1 MADDIIL
8 ETRGLTKEFKGFVAV
23 NGVDLQVK
31 RGSIHALIGPNG
43 AGKTTCFNLLTH
55 FLTPTAGS
63 IAFNGRDITG
73 SAPSAIARMGMVRS
87 FQISATFPHLTVLEN
102 VRIALQRGR
111 GRSFDFWRSERVL
124 SAMDARA
131 RELLDAVG
139 LSEYA
144 ATLAVEMPYGRKRAL
159 EIATT
164 LALDP
169 EMMLLDEPTAGM
181 THEDVERITALVKK
195 VAANRT
201 VLMVEHNL
209 SVVSTL
215 SDYIT
220 VLARG
225 QILAQGDYAAVSKNP
240 DVVQAYLGAGHA

>member
-1 MADDIIL
+1 M
-8 ETRGLTKEFKGFVAV
+8 
-23 NGVDLQVK
+23 
-31 RGSIHALIGPNG
+31 
-43 AGKTTCFNLLTH
+43 
-55 FLTPTAGS
+55 
-63 IAFNGRDITG
+63 
-73 SAPSAIARMGMVRS
+73 
-87 FQISATFPHLTVLEN
+87 
-102 VRIALQRGR
+102 RIALQRGR
-111 GRSFDFWRSERVL
+111 GGSFDFWRSERSL
-124 SAMDARA
+124 QALDARA
-131 RELLDAVG
+131 RELLEAVG

-144 ATLAVEMPYGRKRAL
+144 NTKAVELPYGRKRAL

-181 THEDVERITALVKK
+181 AHEDVERITALIRK

-215 SDYIT
+215 SDHIT

-225 QILAQGDYAAVSKNP
+225 QVLAQGDYAAVSKNP
-240 DVVQAYLGAGHA
+240 DVVQAYLGTAHA